1 MPSNENNNNNNTKQ
15 KQHQAKTKP
24 FRNCLI
30 ASQGHSPGRV
40 RSWRCR
46 CRKGSCRLLILRW
59 SKGNVAEFCL
69 SGACEGWCSPLWW
82 PGWNFDF
89 ETNTLKR
96 FMNCRCPLLQAPG
109 GHNVIAGIFDGIK
122 AWNKVGPWD
131 GERCIYCYLK
141 AICSSS
147 HLGLS
152 QSSLHVESVIL
163 LVWHIFYPIALVE
176 CISTRH
182 HSPT

>member
-1 MPSNENNNNNNTKQ
+1 MPNSVCQEPVKV
-15 KQHQAKTKP
+15 
-24 FRNCLI
+24 
-30 ASQGHSPGRV
+30 GV
-40 RSWRCR
+40 
-46 CRKGSCRLLILRW
+46 
-59 SKGNVAEFCL
+59 VL
-69 SGACEGWCSPLWW
+69 SGGQV
-82 PGWNFDF
+82 G
-89 ETNTLKR
+89 TLISKPTPSK
-96 FMNCRCPLLQAPG
+96 FLNCRCPLLQASG

-163 LVWHIFYPIALVE
+163 LVWHIFYPIA
-176 CISTRH
+176 
-182 HSPT
+182 